1 MCLAVYLATA
11 ERGHLKTVRCVA
23 GTPLKGW
30 PRLPRIEIDNGDGAG
45 SRADNTG
52 MRSVRRSDFD
62 VTNTVQVSSPDAV
75 LAAIKTLF
83 QPTWPAFS
91 FKPLEDAFAHF
102 ERLFAGEVPG
112 YMGVD
117 TVYHDRQHTL
127 DITLA
132 LARLLV
138 GYERQHDEA
147 SRLGSDRAL
156 LGLLT
161 GLFHDVGYL
170 RRLDDREINNGA
182 EFTRTHVSRGA
193 RFLEEYLPVIGLA
206 HAVPF
211 TTQIIHFTGYEV
223 PFAQIKVT
231 DPRDIKVG
239 HLLGTADMIAQ
250 MADRCYLEKC
260 RDRLYAEFVLG
271 GVALPIAANGGRQV
285 KYASGLD
292 LLRQTPEF
300 VAEVRA
306 KRLDGEFHSAYR
318 NLEVLYNGR
327 NPYMEAIDRNVDY
340 LRQILRS
347 ENWRLLRRNPPI
359 FAASADPMS
368 TMRGLMLGYIKRVW
382 ASKHDIQ

>member
-1 MCLAVYLATA
+1 M
-11 ERGHLKTVRCVA
+11 K
-23 GTPLKGW
+23 
-30 PRLPRIEIDNGDGAG
+30 
-45 SRADNTG
+45 
-52 MRSVRRSDFD
+52 SVRRSDFD

-75 LAAIKTLF
+75 LAAVKTLF
-83 QPTWPAFS
+83 QPTWPTLS
-91 FKPLEDAFAHF
+91 FQPLEHAFRHF

-112 YMGVD
+112 YCGVD

-132 LARLLV
+132 LARLIV
-138 GYERQHDEA
+138 GYERQHDEQT
-147 SRLGSDRAL
+147 RLGGDRAL
-156 LGLLT
+156 VGLIT

-170 RRLDDREINNGA
+170 RRLDDQEIRNGA

-193 RFLEEYLPVIGLA
+193 RFLQEYLPQLRLGNS
-206 HAVPF
+206 VPMACE
-211 TTQIIHFTGYEV
+211 IIHFTGYEV
-223 PFAQIKVT
+223 PFAQIKVS
-231 DPRDIKVG
+231 DPRDIAVG

-306 KRLDGEFHSAYR
+306 KRLDGEFHRAYK
-318 NLEVLYNGR
+318 NLEILYGGR
-327 NPYMEAIDRNVDY
+327 NPYMEAIERNVDY

-359 FAASADPMS
+359 FAATADPMS
-368 TMRGLMLGYIKRVW
+368 TMRGLMLGYIKQVW
-382 ASKHDIQ
+382 ASKYEES

>member
-1 MCLAVYLATA
+1 MT
-11 ERGHLKTVRCVA
+11 
-23 GTPLKGW
+23 
-30 PRLPRIEIDNGDGAG
+30 
-45 SRADNTG
+45 
-52 MRSVRRSDFD
+52 SVRRSDFD
-62 VTNTVQVSSPDAV
+62 VTNSVQVSSPRAV
-75 LAAIKTLF
+75 LRAVEVLYR
-83 QPTWPAFS
+83 PTWPGLSMEPLARAF
-91 FKPLEDAFAHF
+91 EHF
-102 ERLFAGEVPG
+102 ERLFAGLVPG

-138 GYERQHDEA
+138 GYERQQPDEHG
-147 SRLGSDRAL
+147 RLGGDRAL
-156 LGLLT
+156 LGLIT

-193 RFLEEYLPVIGLA
+193 RFLQEYLPVIGLA
-206 HAVPF
+206 HAIPVA
-211 TTQIIHFTGYEV
+211 TAIIHFTGYEV

-271 GVALPIAANGGRQV
+271 GVALPLAANGGRQV

-300 VAEVRA
+300 VAEVRG
-306 KRLDGEFHSAYR
+306 KRLDGDFGAAYG
-318 NLEVLYNGR
+318 NLEILFNGR
-327 NPYMEAIDRNVDY
+327 NPYIEAIDRNMDY

-359 FAASADPMS
+359 F
-368 TMRGLMLGYIKRVW
+368 
-382 ASKHDIQ
+382 

>member
-1 MCLAVYLATA
+1 MSSA
-11 ERGHLKTVRCVA
+11 
-23 GTPLKGW
+23 
-30 PRLPRIEIDNGDGAG
+30 
-45 SRADNTG
+45 
-52 MRSVRRSDFD
+52 RRSDFD
-62 VTNTVQVSSPDAV
+62 VTNSVQVSSPEAV
-75 LAAIKTLF
+75 LRAVEAIY
-83 QPTWPAFS
+83 QPTWPDAPMESLRHS
-91 FKPLEDAFAHF
+91 FRHF

-112 YMGVD
+112 FHGVD

-138 GYERQHDEA
+138 GYERQALAAE
-147 SRLGSDRAL
+147 RLGGERAVA
-156 LGLLT
+156 GLIT

-170 RRLDDREINNGA
+170 RRADDQDSRNGA

-193 RFLEEYLPVIGLA
+193 RFLEEFLPEAGLPA
-206 HAVPF
+206 WVPIARE
-211 TTQIIHFTGYEV
+211 IIHFTGYEL
-223 PFAQIKVT
+223 PFAQIEARVP
-231 DPRDIKVG
+231 DPRDIMVG

-292 LLRQTPEF
+292 LLRQTPDF
-300 VAEVRA
+300 VAEVRH
-306 KRLDGEFHSAYR
+306 KRLDGEFRAAYR
-318 NLEVLYNGR
+318 YLEILFGGR

-340 LRQILRS
+340 LRQVLRS

-359 FAASADPMS
+359 FAANADPMS
-368 TMRGLMLGYIKRVW
+368 TMRGLMVGYIKKVW
-382 ASKHDIQ
+382 SGF